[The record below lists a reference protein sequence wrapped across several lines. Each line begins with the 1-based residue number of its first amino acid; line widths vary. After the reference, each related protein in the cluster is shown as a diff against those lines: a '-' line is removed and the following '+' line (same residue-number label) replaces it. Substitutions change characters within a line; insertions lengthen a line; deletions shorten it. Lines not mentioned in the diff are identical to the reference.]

1 MGDPITYPRVDEAD
15 RTIVIRICH
24 DVKGVIDQYDCVT
37 IIYIYIYIYIRIY
50 VYIHMYIM
58 LHIYIYIH
66 IRVIFNYQ
74 LNIFI

>member
-37 IIYIYIYIYIRIY
+37 IIYIYIRIY

-58 LHIYIYIH
+58 LHIYIYT
-66 IRVIFNYQ
+66 YTC
-74 LNIFI
+74 NI